1 MTALDQDEV
10 NLVIRKVL
18 GVVNEASKS
27 SKAVSEKKKQDEI
40 EKILENAFAQLGKD

>member
-1 MTALDQDEV
+1 MNQYEI
-10 NLVIRKVL
+10 NIVIRKVL

-40 EKILENAFAQLGKD
+40 EQILENAFLQLGKD